1 MIKKKLVKV
10 GDSRA
15 VIIPNSYLDYWQLK
29 GKKILGFELEVNKKL
44 ILAPILEDIEKGD
57 GDAS

>member
-15 VIIPNSYLDYWQLK
+15 IIIPNSYLDYWRLK
-29 GKKILGFELEVNKKL
+29 GKNIVGFELVVNKKL
-44 ILAPILEDIEKGD
+44 ILAPILEDIEKGAED
-57 GDAS
+57 GS